1 MLYTPA
7 NKPIP
12 GRPVD
17 LGHPFSRGRVGHWM
31 FNERGGGKV
40 WFTLKEKYSDA
51 DASAKIRL
59 DSSDSSEIDIYDA
72 AGGKCYIKVKNTHTQ
87 NLTPGAYV
95 YDVQVKRSNGDIGTV
110 LWGTFAVV
118 DDVTRAIA

>member
-1 MLYTPA
+1 MLSLLRGD
-7 NKPIP
+7 
-12 GRPVD
+12 GRTYD
-17 LGHPFSRGRVGHWM
+17 LSVIDQNSAVLPLTAA
-31 FNERGGGKV
+31 KV

-59 DSSDSSEIDIYDA
+59 DSSNSSEIDIYDA